1 MKGYEITM
9 IAVMQRCQKKIYQN
23 ILEYRPREKSL
34 KAPFIIYVDLECLL
48 KKEQSF
54 QNNPKNSYT
63 QRKVKHKPSGY
74 SWDLICLFDATK
86 NSCKFYRRKDYIDN
100 FSKDVKELAIE
111 LSNHKE
117 HKMIP

>member
-1 MKGYEITM
+1 MPEED
-9 IAVMQRCQKKIYQN
+9 
-23 ILEYRPREKSL
+23 ILEYIRIPPQRKIIKSS
-34 KAPFIIYVDLECLL
+34 IYNLCRFRMFA

-86 NSCKFYRRKDYIDN
+86 NRCKFYRRKDYIEK
-100 FSKDVKELAIE
+100 FCKDVKELAIE
-111 LSNHKE
+111 SSNHKE